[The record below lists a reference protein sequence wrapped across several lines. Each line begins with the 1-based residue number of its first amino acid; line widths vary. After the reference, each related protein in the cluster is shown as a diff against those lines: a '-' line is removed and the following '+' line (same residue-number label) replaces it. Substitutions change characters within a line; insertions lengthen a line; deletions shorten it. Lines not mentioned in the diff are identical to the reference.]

1 MSNEVEIRVTGTNQ
15 SAPAVEAA
23 RKGVKG
29 LGDEVTKTGQT
40 YTKAGKDAAGFAQQA
55 KTAGAV
61 AAGVLSA
68 DIIRS
73 SAARAVEGIKS
84 TIRAASDL
92 NESVNAVQDV
102 FHANSAQVEQWGKN
116 NAQAFGL
123 SLREFNQYAT
133 PLGAM
138 LKNAGLSEAQ
148 VTDQTIKLTQRAA
161 DMASV
166 FNVDVGTAL
175 EAIQAGL
182 RGEQDPLEKFGV
194 SLSAA
199 KVQARAL
206 ADTGKQNAAALSA
219 QELATARLN
228 IIYDQTN
235 DTAGDFQN
243 TSTGLANATRKA
255 NAAIEDA
262 KANLG
267 AAFLPVLAQGA
278 TLTGVFAENMSKV
291 PVPVMVTIGAVAA
304 LAASFVIVA
313 PKIRAAKDA
322 LDDMV
327 NSDSRVVSALG
338 KTVGVLGKVA
348 AGLAVVQV
356 VGQVVGSQIFKT
368 DLAPNIEAA
377 ARSLENWNKETK
389 LAGEGARIFGGDAE
403 DLKRALQT
411 SAGDAGFLGGGTK
424 TVNKIDEISTSILGL
439 DGDFNHLQDTT
450 KAFDQALAFMAQN
463 GRAKEALDVL
473 QQAADNAG
481 ISVDQLKSL
490 LPQYAAAVQN
500 AAAKTGTVGDAA
512 TAAAADLDTMNKAMH
527 DTISTAFALDDA
539 QDKLANDVQR
549 LTDQVKSQKE
559 AHDKGADS
567 LDRNTQAGRDNAAMV
582 RQLIDDTIDLATQ
595 NQKAGRPIDG
605 LKKSLEDQLRAMGF
619 SAAQIKTYTS
629 QLDDMI
635 QKLDALPK
643 VVVTDVYVRQHGS
656 APSLGYTHGDAT
668 GGVGGGS
675 HPYAASG
682 GLPRQGGT
690 PTMMNESGPELVH
703 LPWGATV
710 YSAGQSASMAE
721 RGDMLDGRGPSRG
734 GGGSAELLVRGDGS
748 RFAELLIYVLQ
759 QAVSARGGQAGI
771 LGIRFA
777 PTG

>member
-1 MSNEVEIRVTGTNQ
+1 MANEVEIRVTGTNQ

-23 RKGVKG
+23 RKSVKG

-68 DIIRS
+68 DIIRTG
-73 SAARAVEGIKS
+73 AARAVEGIKS
-84 TIRAASDL
+84 TIAAASNL
-92 NESVNAVQDV
+92 NESVNAVNDV
-102 FHANSAQVEQWGKN
+102 FHQNSAVVEQWGKN
-116 NAQAFGL
+116 NSEAFGL

-138 LKNAGLSEAQ
+138 LKNAGLSEDQ

-166 FNVDVGTAL
+166 FNVDVGSAL
-175 EAIQAGL
+175 EAISAGL

-206 ADTGKQNAAALSA
+206 ADSGKQNASALSA

-267 AAFLPVLAQGA
+267 AAFLPLLGEAA
-278 TLTGVFAENMSKV
+278 TLTGKFATSMSTV
-291 PVPVMVTIGAVAA
+291 PVPLAVTVGGLAA
-304 LAASFVIVA
+304 LGAAFVVVA
-313 PKIRAAKDA
+313 PKIRAAKGA
-322 LDDMV
+322 LDEMV
-327 NSDSRVVSALG
+327 NSDSRVVSTMG
-338 KTVGVLGKVA
+338 RTISVLGRVA
-348 AGLAVVQV
+348 AGLAAVQV
-356 VGQVVGSQIFKT
+356 IGQIVGSKVFKQ
-368 DLAPNIEAA
+368 DLDPNIEAA
-377 ARSLENWNKETK
+377 ANSLAQWNRQAA
-389 LAGEGARIFGGDAE
+389 LAGEGAREFGADAE
-403 DLKRALQT
+403 DLTRALQT
-411 SAGDAGFLGGGTK
+411 SAGDAGILGGGTK
-424 TVNKIDEISTSILGL
+424 FTNQVDRIGASVLGL
-439 DGDFNHLQDTT
+439 SDYMDGLDATT
-450 KAFDQALAFMAQN
+450 KQFDQTLAYMASN
-463 GRAKEALDVL
+463 GQAGKALDII
-473 QQAADNAG
+473 QIAADKAG

-490 LPQYAAAVQN
+490 LPQYSAAVQV
-500 AAAKTGTVGDAA
+500 AATKTGAVGDAA
-512 TAAAADLDTMNKAMH
+512 TAAAADLDAMNRSFH
-527 DTISTAFALDDA
+527 DTIDSAFATADA
-539 QDKLANDVQR
+539 EDKLANDVQR
-549 LTDQVKSQKE
+549 LADQVKSQKE

-582 RQLIDDTIDLATQ
+582 RDLLGDVADLATQ
-595 NQKAGRPIDG
+595 YQKAGKPVDG

-619 SAAQIKTYTS
+619 SAAQIKIYTS

-635 QKLDALPK
+635 QKLDALPP

-656 APSLGYTHGDAT
+656 APSLGYAHGDAT

-675 HPYAASG
+675 YPYAASG

-690 PTMMNESGPELVH
+690 PTVMNEQGRELVH

-721 RGDMLDGRGPSRG
+721 RGDMLDGRGPGGGRG
-734 GGGSAELLVRGDGS
+734 GPTELLVRGDGS

-759 QAVSARGGQAGI
+759 QAVSAQGGQAGI